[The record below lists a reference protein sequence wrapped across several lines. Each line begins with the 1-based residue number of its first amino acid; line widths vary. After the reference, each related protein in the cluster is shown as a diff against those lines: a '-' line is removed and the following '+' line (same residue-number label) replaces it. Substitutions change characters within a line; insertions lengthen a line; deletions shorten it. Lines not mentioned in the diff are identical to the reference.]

1 MVANEDVEGEFSQ
14 SFKKTWR
21 ELIRPHLINTNK
33 GIN

>member
-1 MVANEDVEGEFSQ
+1 MVADEDVEGEFSQ

-21 ELIRPHLINTNK
+21 CVYEPTNK